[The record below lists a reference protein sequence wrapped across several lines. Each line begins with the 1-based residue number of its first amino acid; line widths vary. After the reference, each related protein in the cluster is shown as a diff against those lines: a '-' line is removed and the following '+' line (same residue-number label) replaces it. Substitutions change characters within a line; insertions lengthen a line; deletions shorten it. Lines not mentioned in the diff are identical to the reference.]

1 MIRSNQCN
9 ARFSIL
15 RILPMAILGN
25 LLYASAALA
34 VPIVGNISCVFYNG
48 DLTVSGHVV
57 DAAEDPAGSTV
68 YIGGDAHG
76 NTEVDANGDFEITI
90 DIAAPY
96 GSVAFMSQSNGGVFS
111 DVVWEEYGDP

>member
-1 MIRSNQCN
+1 MS
-9 ARFSIL
+9 SL
-15 RILPMAILGN
+15 RPSDILPETIRPTLR
-25 LLYASAALA
+25 
-34 VPIVGNISCVFYNG
+34 
-48 DLTVSGHVV
+48 
-57 DAAEDPAGSTV
+57 E
-68 YIGGDAHG
+68 AHG